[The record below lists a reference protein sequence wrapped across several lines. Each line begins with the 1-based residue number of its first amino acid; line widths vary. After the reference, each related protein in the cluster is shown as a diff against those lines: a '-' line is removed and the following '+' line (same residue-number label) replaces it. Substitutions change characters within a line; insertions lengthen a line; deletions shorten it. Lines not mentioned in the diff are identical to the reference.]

1 MSCTTA
7 SNRFS
12 QWASR
17 MGGVSRLAGQRAFYA
32 GLAAGVA
39 GTLGT
44 QQVIKAARRRQNGSF
59 LFPLTPQ
66 PGTPEHP
73 RPIPTLNGEQTG
85 TPEMSNR
92 LPVRRGNQ
100 RDQLRQI
107 PTLAG
112 DGLGTRAKP
121 RRIPALEK
129 DRPQPTPD
137 PAAPPPP
144 AETKLK
150 PESLQV
156 RSSSGQVITIPDSYR
171 VVQPDG
177 SDTGLA
183 LTPALNA
190 DGEIAGDSWGV
201 THIASGSLVSGPHP
215 DLKQAQAL
223 ATQLAG
229 LRWGNLRVP
238 ATDVEQAR
246 QIIAAFQPGGK
257 N

>member
-17 MGGVSRLAGQRAFYA
+17 MGGVTRLAGQRAFYA

-39 GTLGT
+39 GTLGA
-44 QQVIKAARRRQNGSF
+44 QQVIKRARRRQAGSF
-59 LFPLTPQ
+59 PFPRTPQ
-66 PGTPEHP
+66 PGTRERP
-73 RPIPTLNGEQTG
+73 RPIPTLDGDQVG
-85 TPEMSNR
+85 TAEKSER
-92 LPVRRGNQ
+92 
-100 RDQLRQI
+100 RDQPRQI
-107 PTLAG
+107 PALAG
-112 DGLGTRAKP
+112 DKPGTQARP
-121 RRIPALEK
+121 RRIPLLE
-129 DRPQPTPD
+129 RHQPQPIPGL
-137 PAAPPPP
+137 AIAPPPP
-144 AETKLK
+144 AETKLQ

-156 RSSSGQVITIPDSYR
+156 RSANGQVIIVPDSYR
-171 VVQPDG
+171 LVRSDG

-183 LTPALNA
+183 LTPTLNA
-190 DGEIAGDSWGV
+190 NGEIIADSWGI
-201 THIASGSLVSGPHP
+201 THTVSGSLVSGPHP